1 MTAEAADSRE
11 NQRPPIDTFEL
22 RAAFVQ
28 AQSQIV
34 NDGKFEPVVV
44 ISKALALQLLD
55 RVDAERVENDDL
67 HDDVTRLLAEVGE
80 LRRRT
85 EAFAEVN
92 AWRADW
98 MRRAVAEMSAV
109 LDDPANLTFGRA
121 RCMEALIA
129 EDYGDG
135 DGDEDAYGWQP
146 TFSFPRV
153 EVSHIVDMHLG
164 GGL

>member
-1 MTAEAADSRE
+1 MADSSE

-135 DGDEDAYGWQP
+135 DGDGDEDASEENP
-146 TFSFPRV
+146 ERES
-153 EVSHIVDMHLG
+153 
-164 GGL
+164 